1 MDSQAM
7 EFLTLEV
14 SHYLNCH
21 FRHPMTQVLEGLI
34 QRLEL
39 KTHQLLSRINFI
51 LPRQLS
57 GDPKFDQ

>member
-1 MDSQAM
+1 M

-21 FRHPMTQVLEGLI
+21 FRQPMAQVLEGLI
-34 QRLEL
+34 QRLKL
-39 KTHQLLSRINFI
+39 KTRLLLSHINFLLSR
-51 LPRQLS
+51 QSS